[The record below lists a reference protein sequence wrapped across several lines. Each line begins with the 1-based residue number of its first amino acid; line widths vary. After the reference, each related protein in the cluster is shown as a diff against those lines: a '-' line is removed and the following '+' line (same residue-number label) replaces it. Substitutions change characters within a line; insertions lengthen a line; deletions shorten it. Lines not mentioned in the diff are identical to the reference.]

1 MYITTQNMSSKCLV
15 AEGAGTT
22 KSELEEIA
30 SIMAGVSLQE
40 EEKETPD
47 TPEKKEEEKP
57 KVASPPPETPPVVV
71 MEKTPTELSK
81 AVLSEADP
89 YFKGSSDEEAGT
101 YI

>member
-1 MYITTQNMSSKCLV
+1 MSSKCLV

-40 EEKETPD
+40 EEKETP
-47 TPEKKEEEKP
+47 KKEEEKP
-57 KVASPPPETPPVVV
+57 KVACPPPETPPVVV

-81 AVLSEADP
+81 EVLSEADP

>member
-1 MYITTQNMSSKCLV
+1 MSSKCLV

-22 KSELEEIA
+22 KSELDKIA

-47 TPEKKEEEKP
+47 TPEKKEKEKP
-57 KVASPPPETPPVVV
+57 NVATPPSETPPVV